1 VNIVVLSP
9 VRLLADALA
18 VCLRCCPDITVLDA
32 VSDLEKLRATLAT
45 ANVDLVLIDVT
56 QGIDLFDVRW
66 VADERPG
73 IALLALGLTE
83 QPQEVIQC
91 GRAGYTGYVTRDAT
105 VDTLCRAMCDVMRG
119 RLACPA
125 EISSELLR
133 ALFLSRRGPASAT
146 ALSEPLTRREGDVL
160 QLVGRGL
167 ANKEIAR
174 ELRLSVATVKHHVH
188 NIFTK
193 LEISRRTQAMQ
204 KLRDF
209 PWITSAATTD
219 RKAIQE

>member
-1 VNIVVLSP
+1 MNIIVLSP

-18 VCLRCCPDITVLDA
+18 VCLGHCPEISVLDA

-45 ANVDLVLIDVT
+45 ADVDLVLVDVT
-56 QGIDLFDVRW
+56 QGIDLFDVRSI
-66 VADERPG
+66 ADERPG

-83 QPQEVIQC
+83 QPQDVIQC
-91 GRAGYTGYVTRDAT
+91 GRAGYTGYVARDAT
-105 VDTLCRAMCDVMRG
+105 VDTLCRTMCDVMQG

-125 EISSELLR
+125 EISGGLLR
-133 ALFLSRRGPASAT
+133 ALFRRGPVPAT
-146 ALSEPLTRREGDVL
+146 AHGDPLTRREADVL

-174 ELRLSVATVKHHVH
+174 ELRVSVATVKHHVH
-188 NIFTK
+188 NIFNK
-193 LEISRRTQAMQ
+193 LDLSRRTQAMQ

-209 PWITSAATTD
+209 PWIASSGTMK
-219 RKAIQE
+219 RKTIEE